1 MYLKSYFTFLSRN
14 KGYTAINVLG
24 LSLSMMFVILIG
36 VYTWQEY
43 HVNSQYPKADRI
55 LVYGLDMHRG
65 ATKSLTSGGHWR
77 LQQHFKSRYPEIESS
92 CAIFGGKGNTEMGFV
107 KDNNRTSYPTLF
119 VDSTFFTML
128 DIPMVLGNARTALND
143 RNDAVVTDDFARRY
157 FGSPEAAMGKQLNME
172 GRLKFRVTGVIPA
185 IRHSSIPEAD
195 VFVRFETTELLNP
208 FLTDENMSNATGAE
222 VLFLERPGAHLE
234 SKLSDMDQYQQQ
246 FFWIFQ
252 GGDIETHTTLTPL
265 SKYYFSKLDASAGLR
280 RGDVRIVNVLFAVGL
295 VILLFAVFNYVNLTN
310 AISDKRAREM
320 AMRRLVGA
328 SHRNVVNRLICE
340 SLLLCACSMIIA
352 LLLAWAAVPYT
363 DKLLDTDLEL
373 SLLASP
379 LGIALLVLFT
389 LLLGL
394 ASGVLPATVIS
405 QVKPID
411 IVRGTFHFHTHQRLS
426 QAFIIVQNVCT
437 IVLIAVAFAMSAQI
451 HYMIHLPRGYN
462 THDILKIPI
471 GSGGPASSDND
482 RKAMDAWYDGLKQ
495 IPEVADASACYGTP
509 LDGGNNSTFTIGHTT
524 ISSQVMMGDSHY
536 MKLFGLKVISRTG
549 LRDSSNNEVYVNR
562 QMLAE
567 EGLPMNSRYY
577 YVSDNGAPQRLN
589 ISGVLSDFTMRGLE
603 STQHPMV
610 LTIVGDSLRYS
621 QWATAIQLQG
631 DEVKGCEAIRQLF
644 QKCFDS
650 PLDLSD
656 FFLDKQI
663 KDEYQAE
670 TRIATVVSLF
680 AVIAIVISLLGLV
693 AMSTY
698 YIDGRRKEIAIRK
711 VFGSTSAGVEK
722 RLIRQFMS
730 YVLVAFVIAVPLAV
744 WLYSS
749 WVSQYSHRAV
759 WWPWILFA
767 GAVVFLASFLAVF
780 MQSRRAARQNPSVNL
795 KQE

>member
-55 LVYGLDMHRG
+55 LVYGLDMRRG
-65 ATKSLTSGGHWR
+65 AMKSLTSGGNWR
-77 LQQHFKSRYPEIESS
+77 LQKYFKSRYPEIESS
-92 CAIFGGKGNTEMGFV
+92 CAIFGGKGNTEMGFI
-107 KDNNRTSYPTLF
+107 KDNNRTQYPTLF
-119 VDSTFFTML
+119 VDSTFFTMF
-128 DIPMVLGNARTALND
+128 DIPMILGDARTALND
-143 RNDAVVTDDFARRY
+143 RNDAVVTEDFARRY

-185 IRHSSIPEAD
+185 IKHSSIPEAD
-195 VFVRFETTELLNP
+195 VFLRFETTELLNYA
-208 FLTDENMSNATGAE
+208 LTDEHMSNATGAE
-222 VLFLERPGAHLE
+222 VLFLESPGAHLE
-234 SKLSDMDQYQQQ
+234 SKLSDMDQFQQQ
-246 FFWIFQ
+246 FFWIFR
-252 GGDIETHTTLTPL
+252 GSDIETHTTLTPL
-265 SKYYFSKLDASAGLR
+265 SKFYFTKMDYSACFR
-280 RGDVRIVNVLFAVGL
+280 RGDVSIVNVLFAVGL

-340 SLLLCACSMIIA
+340 SLLLCACSMVIA

-363 DKLLDTDLEL
+363 DKLLNTDIEL

-379 LGIALLVLFT
+379 LGISLLVLFT

-405 QVKPID
+405 QVMPID
-411 IVRGTFHFHTHQRLS
+411 IVRGTFHFRSHQRLS
-426 QAFIIVQNVCT
+426 HVFIIVQNVCT

-451 HYMIHLPRGYN
+451 RYLIHLPRGYN
-462 THDILKIPI
+462 THDILNIPI
-471 GSGGPASSDND
+471 GFGDAAASDND
-482 RKAMDAWYDGLKQ
+482 QKSIDAWYDGLKQ
-495 IPEVADASACYGTP
+495 IPEVADMSACYGTP
-509 LDGGNNSTFTIGHTT
+509 HDGGNNETFTLGHTT

-536 MKLFGLKVISRTG
+536 MKLFGLTAISKTG
-549 LRDSSNNEVYVNR
+549 LRDSSNNEVYVNK

-567 EGLPMNSRYY
+567 EGLPMNSRFYY
-577 YVSDNGAPQRLN
+577 EMINGAAKRIN
-589 ISGVLSDFTMRGLE
+589 ISGVLSDFTIRGLE
-603 STQHPMV
+603 SAQHPIV
-610 LTIVGDSLRYS
+610 LTIGADSLRYY
-621 QWATAIQLQG
+621 QWSTAIQLQG
-631 DEVKGCEAIRQLF
+631 DEVKGCNAIRALY
-644 QKCFDS
+644 QKIFGT

-656 FFLDKQI
+656 CFLDQQI
-663 KDEYQAE
+663 KNEYMME
-670 TRIATVVSLF
+670 TRIVTVVSLF
-680 AVIAIVISLLGLV
+680 AVIAIIISLLGLI

>member
-55 LVYGLDMHRG
+55 LVYGLDMRRG
-65 ATKSLTSGGHWR
+65 AMKSLTSGGNWR
-77 LQQHFKSRYPEIESS
+77 LQKYFKSRYPEIESS
-92 CAIFGGKGNTEMGFV
+92 CAIFGGKGNTEMGFI
-107 KDNNRTSYPTLF
+107 KDNNRTQYPTLF
-119 VDSTFFTML
+119 VDSTFFTMF
-128 DIPMVLGNARTALND
+128 DIPMILGDARTALND
-143 RNDAVVTDDFARRY
+143 RNDAVVTEDFARRY

-172 GRLKFRVTGVIPA
+172 GMLKFRVKGVVPA
-185 IRHSSIPEAD
+185 IKHSSIPEAD
-195 VFVRFETTELLNP
+195 VFVRFETAGLINSH
-208 FLTDENMSNATGAE
+208 LTNEEMGNATGAE

-340 SLLLCACSMIIA
+340 SLLLCASSMVIA

-379 LGIALLVLFT
+379 LGISLLVLFT

-394 ASGVLPATVIS
+394 VSGVLPATVIS

-411 IVRGTFHFHTHQRLS
+411 IVRGTFHFRTHQRLS
-426 QAFIIVQNVCT
+426 QLFIIVQNVCT

-451 HYMIHLPRGYN
+451 RHLIHLPRGYN
-462 THDILKIPI
+462 THDILEI
-471 GSGGPASSDND
+471 GLSFGDDPSDGD
-482 RKAMDAWYDGLKQ
+482 RKSIDAWYDGLKQ
-495 IPEVADASACYGTP
+495 IPEVADMSACWGTP
-509 LDGGNNSTFTIGHTT
+509 HDGGNNETFNIGHTT
-524 ISSQVMMGDSHY
+524 ISSQVLMGDSHY
-536 MKLFGLKVISRTG
+536 MKLFGLTAISKTG
-549 LRDSSNNEVYVNR
+549 LRDSSNNEVYVNK

-577 YVSDNGAPQRLN
+577 YASNNGAPQRIN
-589 ISGVLSDFTMRGLE
+589 ISGVLSDFTIRGIE
-603 STQHPMV
+603 SNQHPVV
-610 LTIVGDSLRYS
+610 LKICADSLRYHQMS
-621 QWATAIQLQG
+621 TVIQLQG

-656 FFLDKQI
+656 CFLDQQI
-663 KDEYQAE
+663 KDEYQGE

-722 RLIRQFMS
+722 RLVQQFMS
-730 YVLVAFVIAVPLAV
+730 YVLIAFVVAVPLAV
-744 WLYSS
+744 WVYST